1 MKLISLVRKRTLSIF
16 FVYFF
21 LFFLILYNLL
31 FNTFDYSHSILIK
44 PQQSLK
50 EISRSL
56 YKHNIIKNQYLFEFL
71 IRISMN
77 QKTLKAGE
85 YKFFKNNIFQVISK
99 LKQGDV
105 VQRRVTI
112 PEGLTSVEIVNIL
125 KNTEGILVNKG
136 FNIPLE
142 GSLFP
147 NTYFYLYGTKIETV
161 IYRMQ
166 QSMDK
171 VLKDFWDNKHE
182 SVNLDNI
189 NELLIL
195 ASIIEKETSIKEEKA
210 VIAQVFLNR
219 LNLNMKLQSDP
230 TVVYGIKKKF
240 PKFDKKL
247 TRDDLVFDSKYN
259 TYKSF
264 GLPKGPICNPGKDSI
279 QAASR
284 PKKTNFLYF
293 VADNY
298 GGHIFSTNYK
308 GHLKNIENI
317 KNNKLN

>member
-1 MKLISLVRKRTLSIF
+1 
-16 FVYFF
+16 
-21 LFFLILYNLL
+21 
-31 FNTFDYSHSILIK
+31 
-44 PQQSLK
+44 
-50 EISRSL
+50 
-56 YKHNIIKNQYLFEFL
+56 
-71 IRISMN
+71 MN

-171 VLKDFWDNKHE
+171 VLKDFWDNKH
-182 SVNLDNI
+182 
-189 NELLIL
+189 
-195 ASIIEKETSIKEEKA
+195 
-210 VIAQVFLNR
+210 
-219 LNLNMKLQSDP
+219 
-230 TVVYGIKKKF
+230 
-240 PKFDKKL
+240 
-247 TRDDLVFDSKYN
+247 
-259 TYKSF
+259 
-264 GLPKGPICNPGKDSI
+264 
-279 QAASR
+279 
-284 PKKTNFLYF
+284 
-293 VADNY
+293 
-298 GGHIFSTNYK
+298 
-308 GHLKNIENI
+308 
-317 KNNKLN
+317 